1 MCRSMQKPNV
11 IDALKIRCCA
21 VQSCEKCSLH
31 CILSD
36 PNVRKERMNFIFN
49 EVPDNV
55 SKNLGPFVHFILLW
69 IRLQTRHNS
78 KQNFQKDGN

>member
-1 MCRSMQKPNV
+1 MQKPNV
-11 IDALKIRCCA
+11 IDALKTTRCCA
-21 VQSCEKCSLH
+21 VQSCEKRSLH

-55 SKNLGPFVHFILLW
+55 SKNLGPFVYFILPW
-69 IRLQTRHNS
+69 INLQTMHNS
-78 KQNFQKDGN
+78 MQKDGN